1 MITLIVNIYKENI
14 MTQRINYLGI
24 NNAMFAYPQETCYSA
39 RYTQQQ
45 KTTITYDVNSTTL

>member
-1 MITLIVNIYKENI
+1 